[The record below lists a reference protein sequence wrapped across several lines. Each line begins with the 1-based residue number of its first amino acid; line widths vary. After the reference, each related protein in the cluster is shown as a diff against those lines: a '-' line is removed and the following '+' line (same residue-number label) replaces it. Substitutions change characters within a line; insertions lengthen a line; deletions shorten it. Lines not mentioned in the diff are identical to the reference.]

1 MNTTFLNM
9 IKFAA
14 SVLLLPIAWAAGMAF
29 HQYVNRLPGTDGDF
43 FFWGMFG
50 FACIFLF
57 FYQFW
62 GVYEFGQRMVSGLL
76 QFTAPAN
83 HFIAKIVPF
92 YVTLI
97 LLLFYVFKHFLN
109 VDHYDH
115 YFMFFAGF
123 TLTMHVL
130 LTAQDLQENE
140 KVFIKPTY
148 LFTMVCAFI
157 LMIFFI
163 VLLFNLVL
171 KEFTFLDFTKT
182 TMDDVLG
189 VYHFVLR
196 KIFRLGLLDI
206 N

>member
-1 MNTTFLNM
+1 MNTTLMTTLKFL
-9 IKFAA
+9 A
-14 SVLLLPIAWAAGMAF
+14 SIVLLPIVWAAGMAF
-29 HQYVNRLPGTDGDF
+29 HQFINVLPGMDGDF

-50 FACIFLF
+50 FTLIFLF

-83 HFIAKIVPF
+83 HFIAKVVPF

-97 LLLFYVFKHFLN
+97 LLLFYVIKHFLGA
-109 VDHYDH
+109 DQYDH

-123 TLTMHVL
+123 ALTMHIF

-148 LFTMVCAFI
+148 LFTMMCAFI
-157 LMIFFI
+157 LMMFFTI
-163 VLLFNLVL
+163 LLFNLVL
-171 KEFTFLDFTKT
+171 REFTFLNFVNSTL
-182 TMDDVLG
+182 DDALG
-189 VYHFVLR
+189 VYHFVLQR
-196 KIFRLGLLDI
+196 IFH
-206 N
+206 